1 MANANIFAQY
11 LRAPR
16 SVADYSADL
25 DKQEA
30 ADLQLSQARQAR
42 ADDNALR
49 QAARSFGA
57 DADAN
62 YRTLLQAGLPTQAMA
77 YRKGAIEND
86 AKRAE
91 IAKNT
96 AQTGN
101 FASETSARD
110 FETKL
115 KKANQAISD
124 IVSYSSPQQALA
136 QLQAHVQAG
145 EIDPQK
151 ATAIGQQLQAIGN
164 DAGAF
169 SRWQVGMLRGMMSA
183 KDALES
189 QKLHFQTNN
198 LGGQTVTQGLD
209 PITGA
214 QVSQVSQQNTQS
226 PDNAATQATAMRG
239 QNMAD
244 ARAREVVA
252 QGRVPAG
259 YRQKPDGTLEFIP
272 GGPADPASAK
282 RAAPTEFQGK
292 SATYAARADDADRT
306 ITELAGKYSPA
317 AINAKQA
324 AGKVWWVGGALE
336 AGASAALSADAQR
349 AEQAQR
355 TFINAV
361 LRQESGAAISES
373 EFDNAR
379 RQYFPQPGDGKDVIA
394 QKAKARR
401 LAVEG
406 LRDNAGNARIPTAT
420 GGASGSFDAAPAAPS
435 GGGHVLRFDANG
447 NMVR

>member
-1 MANANIFAQY
+1 MANANIFQQY

-30 ADLQLSQARQAR
+30 MDLQLGQARQAR

-101 FASETSARD
+101 FTSEANARD
-110 FETKL
+110 FDVKV
-115 KKANQAISD
+115 KKFGQAITD
-124 IVSYSSPQQALA
+124 IASYQTPRQALQ
-136 QLQAHVQAG
+136 QLQAHMQAG
-145 EIDPQK
+145 DIDPQK
-151 ATAIGQQLQAIGN
+151 AAIIAQQLQAAN
-164 DAGAF
+164 TPGAF
-169 SRWQVGMLRGMMSA
+169 AQWQVGMLRGMMSA

-189 QKLHFQTNN
+189 QRLHFQTNN

-209 PITGA
+209 PFSGA

-244 ARAREVVA
+244 ARARDA
-252 QGRVPAG
+252 NDIQR
-259 YRQKPDGTLEFIP
+259 
-272 GGPADPASAK
+272 S
-282 RAAPTEFQGK
+282 
-292 SATYAARADDADRT
+292 AART
-306 ITELAGKYSPA
+306 QIITDPNLG
-317 AINAKQA
+317 
-324 AGKVWWVGGALE
+324 V
-336 AGASAALSADAQR
+336 
-349 AEQAQR
+349 
-355 TFINAV
+355 
-361 LRQESGAAISES
+361 
-373 EFDNAR
+373 
-379 RQYFPQPGDGKDVIA
+379 
-394 QKAKARR
+394 
-401 LAVEG
+401 LAVDKG
-406 LRDNAGNARIPTAT
+406 TGQYRPVT
-420 GGASGSFDAAPAAPS
+420 GGADGAPIPGENKVSAQKLAGQLNAGIQQARELIPKATASGAGALIDRGAAFVGASTPGADAAAQLDTLAGWLISNVPRMQGPQSDRDVLLYSQMAARVGDRTAPASQRLAALDTLEALQRKYAEV
-435 GGGHVLRFDANG
+435 GGIKPTSANQPKRLRFDKNG
-447 NMVR
+447 KQLP